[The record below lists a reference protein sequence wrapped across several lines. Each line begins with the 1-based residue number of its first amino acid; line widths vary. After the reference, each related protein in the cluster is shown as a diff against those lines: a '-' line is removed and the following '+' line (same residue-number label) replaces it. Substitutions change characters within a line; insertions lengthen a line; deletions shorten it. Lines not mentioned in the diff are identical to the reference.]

1 MKRIKLFTAALLLAA
16 ISAGNDV
23 WALSDSGKKD
33 TRPVESPKFFSG
45 NANPLSDFILW
56 PTRHRWNTTEG
67 SMCMEPMTPSNWTV
81 WENTAKIHTNT
92 SHSLVMLSTDNM
104 VNWTYHGLIDVK
116 ALSPWGIA
124 SWAPS
129 IVSRVESD
137 GKTYAGEPVHP
148 RIRPLQGSFRPGCR
162 DR

>member
-67 SMCMEPMTPSNWTV
+67 SMCNDTQQLDSV
-81 WENTAKIHTNT
+81 GK
-92 SHSLVMLSTDNM
+92 
-104 VNWTYHGLIDVK
+104 
-116 ALSPWGIA
+116 
-124 SWAPS
+124 
-129 IVSRVESD
+129 D
-137 GKTYAGEPVHP
+137 GKNTYQYIPFTGHAVH
-148 RIRPLQGSFRPGCR
+148 R
-162 DR
+162 